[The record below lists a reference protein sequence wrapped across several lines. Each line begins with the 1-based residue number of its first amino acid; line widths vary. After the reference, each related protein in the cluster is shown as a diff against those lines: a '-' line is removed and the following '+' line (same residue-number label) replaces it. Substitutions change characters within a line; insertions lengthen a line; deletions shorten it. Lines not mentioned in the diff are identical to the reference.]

1 MKSTWM
7 ETGSVLA
14 ILLLGSALAFGGKT
28 LAEAQALSTTGSG
41 LSTVVGA
48 GVAILGALVLAWWS
62 LSFCFAILAELLRRQ
77 GRPQAAQR
85 IGSLAPIFM
94 RRAACLALGVNLI
107 TVPCAHAGTA
117 VAPLSSAA
125 VQASAGQV
133 NGGEEISNLN
143 PQWVP
148 VEAPQVLK
156 PSWQPSAQPT
166 AGGLLVKD
174 PRDSGSAPGAGPE
187 EMVVQPG
194 DSLWSLTA
202 RHLGPAASDAKVAEI
217 WPHWY
222 AANRDVIGDNPEL
235 LLPGQILHPPMGASP
250 ASK

>member
-1 MKSTWM
+1 MESTWT
-7 ETGSVLA
+7 ETGSALA
-14 ILLLGSALAFGGKT
+14 ILLLGGALAFGGKL
-28 LAEAQALSTTGSG
+28 LADGQELSATGSG
-41 LSTVVGA
+41 LTTVVGT
-48 GVAILGALVLAWWS
+48 GVAILGALVLAWWT

-77 GRPQAAQR
+77 GRPRVAHR
-85 IGSLAPIFM
+85 IGFLAPTFM

-117 VAPLSSAA
+117 VPPLSSAA
-125 VQASAGQV
+125 VQANAGQA

-174 PRDSGSAPGAGPE
+174 PRDSGSDPGTGPE

-202 RHLGPAASDAKVAEI
+202 RHLGPAASDAKVAEV
-217 WPHWY
+217 WPQWY

-235 LLPGQILHPPMGASP
+235 LLPGQILHPPIGASP